1 MTADGEHLTFLSEL
15 NALGE
20 HTAAGFLARP
30 GADPLTRMTDALASQ
45 WSQAELCVWDGG
57 PLYPA
62 GRYSWY
68 QQGSAVSFHYSS
80 SLQVDRGRLA
90 DRASQSGWPR
100 QGVYERLLQE
110 LGDYPQPWMAIPPA
124 YRVGGANYTHSI
136 LNYGRVVR
144 EGLEAYAAR
153 VASYSERTRC
163 QTRTFYQAMARLL
176 EGLRT
181 AHQRSMAHLRACEPG
196 AAASLRERDRLL
208 SALERVPWQPART
221 YYEGLV
227 ALNWLYYIDGCDS
240 LGRFDQ
246 DLGELYEA
254 DLAAG
259 RLDSDEGVS
268 LVRALWRNMDA
279 NDGWNVAL
287 GGTLADGSSAANAL
301 TEASLRAGVGL
312 RRPNL
317 ALRVTDDLPR
327 PAVEA
332 ALDSLASGNG
342 LPALYDD
349 SAYRR
354 AMQELDLGLRPED
367 RGDFAF
373 GGCTELMVHG
383 SSNVGSLDA
392 GLNLPAILA
401 QTMRERM
408 PTAISYEELFTAFVG
423 RLDEHVRRL
432 AEAVSEAQAL
442 HAKWQPQPIRS
453 VLIDDCLDAGQEYN
467 AGGAR
472 YNWSVINVGGLAN
485 VADSLAV
492 LRQLVFDD
500 KAVTGSTFM
509 EALEHD
515 WRDYENLQRRSQQVV
530 TYGNDEARVDQIAR
544 DVAAHT
550 FEALGRHRPWR
561 GGRFLPACLMFVTYA
576 DVGASVM
583 ATPDGRHA
591 GEPIADAIGPVA
603 GRDRRGPTAMLR
615 SVASLP
621 QELAPGTLVT
631 NLRLSPRMFRDD
643 ADRQRVW
650 DLLQT
655 YFRLGGMQLQVNVLD
670 QEALRQAVE
679 HPEAYGD
686 LIVRVGGYSEYWR
699 NLSDALRRTVLER
712 SEHDL

>member
-1 MTADGEHLTFLSEL
+1 MMPNDDRIAFLAKL

-20 HTAAGFLARP
+20 HTAVGFLARP

-45 WSQAELCVWDGG
+45 WGQAQLCVWDGG

-68 QQGSAVSFHYSS
+68 QQGGAVSFHYSS
-80 SLQVDRGRLA
+80 VQVDHGRLT
-90 DRASQSGWPR
+90 DLASRGDPSR
-100 QGVYERLLQE
+100 RRVYARLLDE
-110 LGDYPQPWMAIPPA
+110 WGDYPQPWMAIPPA

-144 EGLEAYAAR
+144 EGLEAYDERLARHLDAATP
-153 VASYSERTRC
+153 ETRP
-163 QTRTFYQAMARLL
+163 FYRAMATLL
-176 EGLRT
+176 GGLRT
-181 AHQRSMAHLRACEPG
+181 AHKRSLAHLRACVPG
-196 AAASLRERDRLL
+196 DGASMDARDRLMK
-208 SALERVPWQPART
+208 ALERVPWKPART
-221 YYEGLV
+221 FYEGLV
-227 ALNWLYYIDGCDS
+227 AINWLYYIDGCDS

-246 DLGELYEA
+246 DLGPLYEA
-254 DLAAG
+254 DLSAG
-259 RLDSDEGVS
+259 RLDRDEGIS
-268 LVRALWRNMDA
+268 LVRALWRNVDA

-301 TEASLRAGVGL
+301 TETSLRAGVGL

-349 SAYRR
+349 GAYRR
-354 AMQELDLGLRPED
+354 AMQDLSLGLRPQD

-383 SSNVGSLDA
+383 KSNVGSLDA

-401 QTMRERM
+401 GVLRGGL
-408 PTAISYEELFTAFVG
+408 PTAYSYEELFAAFVG
-423 RLDEHVRRL
+423 ALNEH
-432 AEAVSEAQAL
+432 AGCMADAVNKAQAM
-442 HAKWQPQPIRS
+442 HAQWQPQPIRTL
-453 VLIDDCLDAGQEYN
+453 LIDDCLDVGREYN

-492 LRQLVFDD
+492 LRRLVFEE
-500 KAVTGSTFM
+500 KVVTGAEFL
-509 EALEHD
+509 EALDHD
-515 WRDYENLQRRSQQVV
+515 WRDHADLRRRSQQLVP
-530 TYGNDEARVDQIAR
+530 YGNDENHVDGIAR

-550 FEALGRHRPWR
+550 FAAVGRHRPWR

-583 ATPDGRHA
+583 ATPDGRGA

-631 NLRLSPRMFRDD
+631 NLRLSPRLFSDD
-643 ADRQRVW
+643 VDRQRVW
-650 DLLQT
+650 DLLRT

-670 QEALRQAVE
+670 QEALEEAME
-679 HPEAYGD
+679 HPDAYGD

-699 NLSDALRRTVLER
+699 NLSDDLRRTVLER